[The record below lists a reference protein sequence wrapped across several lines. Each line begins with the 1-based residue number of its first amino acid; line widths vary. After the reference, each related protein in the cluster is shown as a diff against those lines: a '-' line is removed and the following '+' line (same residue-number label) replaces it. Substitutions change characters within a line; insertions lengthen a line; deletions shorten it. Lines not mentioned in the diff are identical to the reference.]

1 MLNPIV
7 NNIAISNGLIGMS
20 IGAILLMPSL
30 MSFDAAPNVKPS
42 MMLLGCS
49 GLSVIPFAVVATTMS
64 LLTDDLAH
72 QSLYMI
78 PTLGL
83 GIGAITDG
91 VINSFENF
99 KNPPV
104 VEQPKMPLI
113 TTLGT

>member
-7 NNIAISNGLIGMS
+7 NTIAITNGVIGMS

-30 MSFDAAPNVKPS
+30 MSFDAVPNVKPS
-42 MMLLGCS
+42 MILLGCS
-49 GLSVIPFAVVATTMS
+49 GLSVMPFSILATTMS
-64 LLTDDLAH
+64 LLTDDLGH
-72 QSLYMI
+72 QSIYMI

-99 KNPPV
+99 KNQPV
-104 VEQPKMPLI
+104 V
-113 TTLGT
+113 

>member
-7 NNIAISNGLIGMS
+7 NTIAISNGLIGMS

-64 LLTDDLAH
+64 LLTEDLGH
-72 QSLYMI
+72 QSMYAI
-78 PTLGL
+78 PACGLGL
-83 GIGAITDG
+83 GFLSDG
-91 VINSFENF
+91 LFTQ
-99 KNPPV
+99 K
-104 VEQPKMPLI
+104 
-113 TTLGT
+113 